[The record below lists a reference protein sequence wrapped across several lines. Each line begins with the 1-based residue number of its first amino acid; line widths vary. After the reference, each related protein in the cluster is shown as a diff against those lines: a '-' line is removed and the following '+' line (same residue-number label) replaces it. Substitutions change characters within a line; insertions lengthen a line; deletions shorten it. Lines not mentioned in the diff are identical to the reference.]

1 MEKVLAANKNL
12 YLSIMEDKNRQNA
25 VNYNNGL
32 INRYEYLTINKTI
45 TFGIE
50 IIEMSLFSM
59 KDFLKKSDEYISCS
73 SFMVEKEILEIIS
86 TYLNN
91 YITLVELHKK
101 QKLFLD

>member
-12 YLSIMEDKNRQNA
+12 YLSIMEDKYRQNKT
-25 VNYNNGL
+25 NYSNGL
-32 INRYEYLTINKTI
+32 ISCYEYVTINKTI
-45 TFGIE
+45 YFGKDVVD
-50 IIEMSLFSM
+50 MSLFSM